1 MLGERV
7 RHARLAAKMTQE
19 QLAELSGLKQFHI
32 SRIENGDIK
41 DIKGDTIVRLA
52 RALRVSTDYLLGMDE
67 DTELEP
73 AGVALVGA

>member
-1 MLGERV
+1 MLGKRV